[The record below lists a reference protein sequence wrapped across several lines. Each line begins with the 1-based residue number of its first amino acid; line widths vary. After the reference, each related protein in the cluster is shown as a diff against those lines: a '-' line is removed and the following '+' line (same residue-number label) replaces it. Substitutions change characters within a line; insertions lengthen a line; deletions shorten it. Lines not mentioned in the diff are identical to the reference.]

1 MRWSAVPFLPL
12 LVSLARAAPSV
23 TDAPGW
29 RFDLKNT
36 TSGVVAL
43 EAIVVSPTL
52 VVFFDRASDDPLQ
65 INGHSAWGALW
76 NLETSTVQPL
86 DVLTNSFCASGALLS
101 NGTMASLGGDP
112 RGFRGNPAINP
123 GNQAIRI
130 FEPCASPT
138 GEGCTLFEDPQ
149 TLTLLAKRWYP
160 SSIRIFDGSL
170 MIIGGTHV
178 NAEFY
183 NIDPENSFEFF
194 PRKEDVVRPSAFL
207 ERSLPA
213 NLFPR
218 DRAFALPDGTV
229 FLVANNQSII
239 YDIEKNTETILPDI
253 PNNVRVTNPI
263 DGSAIL
269 LPLSPPDFIPEV
281 LVCGGT
287 ETDPLD
293 PSLLSSQTP
302 ATSQCSRITLTPE
315 GIAKGWEIEHM
326 LEARTM
332 PELVHIPNGQI
343 LITNGGQSGFAALN
357 SVQDTIGNS
366 NADHPALTPSI
377 YTPDA
382 PLGQRISNQGMPT
395 SEVPRMYHSSVTLTP
410 QGNFLVAGSNPNGQ
424 TVVGPN
430 VTFPSEFRVETL
442 DPPFMFVERPKILD
456 IPDKVPFG
464 QSITVPISLPSS
476 LSNPDAKI
484 QVALMDLGFS
494 SHAFHSSA
502 RLVFM
507 DATISSN
514 FQSLTFTTPPNG
526 RVYPPGPATVF
537 LTVDNVTSEGAWVIV
552 GSGNPPPTLE

>member
-1 MRWSAVPFLPL
+1 MKWSVLSAFALFS
-12 LVSLARAAPSV
+12 SLARAAPAV
-23 TDAPGW
+23 PNAPSW
-29 RFDLKNT
+29 RFDLKNE
-36 TSGVVAL
+36 TSGIVAL

-52 VVFFDRASDDPLQ
+52 VIFFDRASDDPLQ

-101 NGTMASLGGDP
+101 NGTMVSVGGDP
-112 RGFRGNPAINP
+112 RGFPGNPAIHP
-123 GNQAIRI
+123 GNTGLRI

-138 GEGCTLFEDPQ
+138 GEGCTLFEDPANIH
-149 TLTLLAKRWYP
+149 LLARRWYP
-160 SSIRIFDGSL
+160 TAIRIFDGSL

-178 NAEFY
+178 NAAFY

-194 PRKEDVVRPSAFL
+194 PRKEDAVRPSAFL

-218 DRAFALPDGTV
+218 AFSLPDGTV
-229 FLVANNQSII
+229 FMVAGNQSII
-239 YDIEKNTETILPDI
+239 YDIENDTETVLPDI
-253 PNNVRVTNPI
+253 PNNVHVTNPI

-293 PSLLSSQTP
+293 PSLLSSQTL
-302 ATSQCSRITLTPE
+302 ATTQCSRITLTPE

-326 LEARTM
+326 LEPRTM
-332 PELVHIPNGQI
+332 PELVHMPNGQV
-343 LITNGGQSGFAALN
+343 LIINGGQSGFAAIRT
-357 SVQDTIGNS
+357 VQEPIGNS
-366 NADHPALTPSI
+366 NADHPVLTPSI

-382 PLGQRISNQGMPT
+382 PLGQRISNAGMPS
-395 SEVPRMYHSSVTLTP
+395 SEVPRLYHSSVTLTP
-410 QGNFLVAGSNPNGQ
+410 QGNFLIAGSNPNAQ
-424 TVVGPN
+424 TVVGPD
-430 VTFPSEFRVETL
+430 VRFPSEFRVETL
-442 DPPFMFVERPKILD
+442 DPPFMFVDRPKILD
-456 IPDKVPFG
+456 IPEKLAFG
-464 QSITVPISLPSS
+464 QTFTIPISLPAS
-476 LSNPDAKI
+476 LSSPDANV

-494 SHAFHSSA
+494 THAFHSSA

-507 DATISSN
+507 DASISSDGT
-514 FQSLTFTTPPNG
+514 SLTFTTPPNG
-526 RVYPPGPATVF
+526 RVFPPGPATVF
-537 LTVDNVTSEGAWVIV
+537 LTVNDVTSSGAWVMV